1 MIKALYIGKIEL
13 NDITAEGTGYCIMKN
28 VSLKARGASPCG
40 GVKKSRMQ
48 IIAEDLKRN
57 RLVYLM
63 VLPVLLYYMLF
74 CYLPMVGIGIAFKD
88 YTVTKLGNSFIQ
100 NLIESRS
107 VGLRYFKEFFTSAS
121 FGQIMTNTL
130 KISLVSIVFGF
141 PAPIILALLMN
152 ELGTP
157 KFKRCVQ
164 TLTYL
169 PHFISLVVICGMIK
183 MFTNEGGII
192 SLAWAAFT
200 GSEPVNMMLY
210 PEMFVP
216 IYVISDIWQEMGWGS
231 IIYLSALTGVSRELY
246 EAAAIDG
253 AGRWKQTIH
262 VTLPCIMPTIAIMLI
277 LRLGN
282 ILNVGY
288 EKIILLY
295 NDLTRPAAEVIS
307 TYVYEKGLLD
317 RNYGFSTAVG
327 LFNSVVN
334 IVFLAGSNA
343 LSRKFSEVSL
353 W

>member
-1 MIKALYIGKIEL
+1 
-13 NDITAEGTGYCIMKN
+13 
-28 VSLKARGASPCG
+28 
-40 GVKKSRMQ
+40 
-48 IIAEDLKRN
+48 
-57 RLVYLM
+57 
-63 VLPVLLYYMLF
+63 
-74 CYLPMVGIGIAFKD
+74 
-88 YTVTKLGNSFIQ
+88 
-100 NLIESRS
+100 
-107 VGLRYFKEFFTSAS
+107 
-121 FGQIMTNTL
+121 
-130 KISLVSIVFGF
+130 
-141 PAPIILALLMN
+141 
-152 ELGTP
+152 
-157 KFKRCVQ
+157 
-164 TLTYL
+164 
-169 PHFISLVVICGMIK
+169 MIK

>member
-1 MIKALYIGKIEL
+1 MNIF
-13 NDITAEGTGYCIMKN
+13 
-28 VSLKARGASPCG
+28 ARGATNI
-40 GVKKSRMQ
+40 KKEFRKNG
-48 IIAEDLKRN
+48 AL
-57 RLVYLM
+57 YLI
-63 VLPVLLYYMLF
+63 VLPVIIFYFIFHYM
-74 CYLPMVGIGIAFKD
+74 PMYGVLMAFQDFSPRLGISGSQWIGFTHFINFFKSSD
-88 YTVTKLGNSFIQ
+88 C
-100 NLIESRS
+100 SR
-107 VGLRYFKEFFTSAS
+107 VIG
-121 FGQIMTNTL
+121 NTL
-130 KISLVSIVFGF
+130 KISLSCLVFEF
-141 PAPIILALLMN
+141 PAPIIMAILLN
-152 ELGTP
+152 ELKGN
-157 KFKRCVQ
+157 KFKRSVQ
-164 TLTYL
+164 TISYL

-262 VTLPCIMPTIAIMLI
+262 VTLTCIMPTIDIMLI

-295 NDLTRPAAEVIS
+295 NSGIYETSDVIS
-307 TYVYEKGLLD
+307 SYVYRKGLLEFGWS
-317 RNYGFSTAVG
+317 YSTAVG
-327 LFNSVVN
+327 LFNTVVN
-334 IVFLAGSNA
+334 LLLLIISNNVSKKVSGTA
-343 LSRKFSEVSL
+343 L

>member
-1 MIKALYIGKIEL
+1 MNIF
-13 NDITAEGTGYCIMKN
+13 
-28 VSLKARGASPCG
+28 ARGAANI
-40 GVKKSRMQ
+40 KKEFRKNG
-48 IIAEDLKRN
+48 AL
-57 RLVYLM
+57 YLI
-63 VLPVLLYYMLF
+63 VLPVIIFYFIFHYM
-74 CYLPMVGIGIAFKD
+74 PMYGVLMAFQDFSPRLGISGSQWIGFTHFINFFKSSD
-88 YTVTKLGNSFIQ
+88 C
-100 NLIESRS
+100 SR
-107 VGLRYFKEFFTSAS
+107 VIG
-121 FGQIMTNTL
+121 NTL
-130 KISLVSIVFGF
+130 KISLSCLVFEF
-141 PAPIILALLMN
+141 PAPIIMAILLN
-152 ELGTP
+152 ELKGN
-157 KFKRCVQ
+157 KFKRSVQ
-164 TLTYL
+164 TISYL

-262 VTLPCIMPTIAIMLI
+262 VTLSCIMPTIAIMLI